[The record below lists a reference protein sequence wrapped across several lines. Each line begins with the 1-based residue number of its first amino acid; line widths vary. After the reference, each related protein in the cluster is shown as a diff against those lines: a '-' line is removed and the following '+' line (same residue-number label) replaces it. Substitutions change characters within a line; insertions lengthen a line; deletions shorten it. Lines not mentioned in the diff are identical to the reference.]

1 MSTKQKSKQFF
12 RKENKNIRKQI
23 LNAGCEKLAARR
35 EEEAANWKNNED
47 YSEIQDVLKELNEA
61 QKSLLSTKKEEEV
74 KGIFF
79 LFVGIRWISRSKE
92 KTLKKRSS
100 VKSWLKFFGWDYEK
114 MIGKIL
120 VTGANGSVGGEI
132 INALINVD
140 QPVKAVCP

>member
-1 MSTKQKSKQFF
+1 M
-12 RKENKNIRKQI
+12 
-23 LNAGCEKLAARR
+23 AARR

-61 QKSLLSTKKEEEV
+61 QKSLLSTKKEEEDLLAF
-74 KGIFF
+74 GGFP
-79 LFVGIRWISRSKE
+79 RSKE

-140 QPVKAVCP
+140 QPVKAVSVT